1 MRKRTSKAQNT
12 PNEAPPTKKR
22 LTFLNDAQRQAYA
35 VCESNRVAFLL
46 GSSGAG
52 KTQIA
57 LAYAI
62 QRAVAGE
69 FEKVYITR
77 PCVEAAGDALGFLP
91 GAMSDKT
98 APYLAPAMQVA
109 KKVGY
114 EIPIEFIPIA
124 FLRGWTFEDA
134 VVVVEEAQN
143 TTVTQLRLIL
153 SRLGPGS
160 KIIFTGDEKQKDV
173 RDSGL
178 RAVARSLEGLYGVGI
193 HTFTDADIVRD
204 PMIGAMLSRLE
215 GL

>member
-1 MRKRTSKAQNT
+1 MRKRQPKAQNT
-12 PNEAPPTKKR
+12 PNEAPTRKR

-35 VCESNRVAFLL
+35 VCEDNRVAFLL

-62 QRAVAGE
+62 QKAAMGD
-69 FEKVYITR
+69 FDQVYITR
-77 PCVEAAGDALGFLP
+77 PCVEAAGDSLGFLP
-91 GAMSDKT
+91 GNMNEKT

-114 EIPIEFIPIA
+114 EYPIEFIPIA
-124 FLRGWTFEDA
+124 FLRGWTFENA
-134 VVVVEEAQN
+134 VVIVEESQN
-143 TTVTQLRLIL
+143 CSVVQLRLIL
-153 SRLGPGS
+153 SRLGKGS
-160 KIIFTGDEKQKDV
+160 KIIFTGDENQKDV

-178 RAVARSLEGLYGVGI
+178 RAVARSLEGLAGVGI

-204 PMIGAMLSRLE
+204 PMIGAMLARLE